1 MSKGIHFLALS
12 GLLACSA
19 SFAAQV
25 YTEGAYRYHV
35 TDFMVGSMLPKN
47 VISGPLP
54 FDSTYAALTTEQ
66 KAVLFSDYEHL
77 SPGDEPPFP
86 MYGIHH
92 VVKPLLSFA
101 EMYNPVGPLVAS
113 VEVDSKGQ
121 PAAVTVYQSPDP
133 ELTRLVSGALNLE
146 RYKPA
151 SCQGQPCRMQFVL
164 RLNFPD
170 RRSLPVT
177 NLELQRGERNI
188 GAVFTH

>member
-35 TDFMVGSMLPKN
+35 TDFMVGSMLPKS

-54 FDSTYAALTTEQ
+54 FDSTYAALTSEQ
-66 KAVLFSDYEHL
+66 KAVLFSDYERL

-86 MYGIHH
+86 LYGIHH

-113 VEVDSKGQ
+113 VKSI
-121 PAAVTVYQSPDP
+121 PRASPP
-133 ELTRLVSGALNLE
+133 PSPST
-146 RYKPA
+146 
-151 SCQGQPCRMQFVL
+151 
-164 RLNFPD
+164 
-170 RRSLPVT
+170 SLPT
-177 NLELQRGERNI
+177 RN
-188 GAVFTH
+188 